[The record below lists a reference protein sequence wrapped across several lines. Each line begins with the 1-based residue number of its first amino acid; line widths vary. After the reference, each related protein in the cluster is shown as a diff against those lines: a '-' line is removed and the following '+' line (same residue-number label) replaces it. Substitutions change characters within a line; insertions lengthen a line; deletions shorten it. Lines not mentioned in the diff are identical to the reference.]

1 MKKICFLAVFLFII
15 LVLCLSPALAAE
27 QIRGYDHTDRSY
39 QYITL
44 GSYPYEEDG
53 TVRDVLWR
61 VLTVEDDQAL
71 LLTEY
76 IIDTRQV
83 IFVTDKKVIEKHSF
97 RRIDSYSESDLY
109 TWLNSEC
116 LDTLFGGDPLRQALV
131 EDPVNGYLHPLPKE
145 NYLDEE
151 HYGFSKGQWGE
162 ELNAYPR
169 RQAVATPYA
178 EKSGLFV
185 NKSNGK
191 SPYWC
196 IAIKNPSDVKFGLVG
211 HNGHISWGV
220 YTNTKVAGLRLAAHL
235 NLKMISVSGGSGTK
249 ESPFILSFNEGP
261 SVQDA
266 EDASREVDDQIAESA
281 ESTPSGSVQ
290 EEAAEAGSGEQDSAA
305 DVTRHEDS
313 AIISLLGDCS
323 IGDAFSTI
331 RSESSYH
338 TVISE
343 KGYAWPFSTVYDI
356 LSSDD
361 LTVANLEVVLTE
373 RTAHK
378 DIVYPIK
385 GLPEHANVLKEGSV
399 EVVNTV
405 NNHCFDYFQN
415 GYADTLASLDAAG
428 IARFGSIYYKRKD
441 GYDDILVQDVN
452 GIRVGFFGI
461 SYPQNSDLNHID
473 ELIEKLKTEEQ
484 CDVVIASMHWG
495 REGFTDAS
503 KLTSTQLNLSARLI
517 DHGVDVVYG
526 HHPHVLQP
534 MVFYNNKPIFFST
547 GNITFGTLNS
557 KLDQHT
563 AIFQLSYQKID
574 GNAVLKKL
582 EIIPCMVGKKGDY
595 RPVIIED
602 AAEREKTL
610 KILSPKRKISKFTGA
625 PESFLTTG
633 TILFDDEG
641 AMMEE

>member
-1 MKKICFLAVFLFII
+1 MKKICFLTLFICII
-15 LVLCLSPALAAE
+15 LFFCLSPVLAAE
-27 QIRGYDHTDRSY
+27 QIRGYDHTDRIF
-39 QYITL
+39 QYVSL

-71 LLTEY
+71 LLTEN
-76 IIDTRQV
+76 IIDARQI
-83 IFVTDKKVIEKHSF
+83 IFVTDKKVIENHTF
-97 RRIDSYSESDLY
+97 RRISSYPESDLFA
-109 TWLNSEC
+109 WLNSEC
-116 LDTLFGGDPLRQALV
+116 LDTMFGNDPIRQALM
-131 EDPVNGYLHPLPKE
+131 EDPFNGYLHPLSKE

-178 EKSGLFV
+178 VTNGLFV
-185 NKSNGK
+185 NRSNGK

-220 YTNTKVAGLRLAAHL
+220 YSNTKVAGLRLAAHL
-235 NLKMISVSGGSGTK
+235 NLKMVTVSGGSGTM
-249 ESPFILSFNEGP
+249 ESPFILSFSGTVSETVP
-261 SVQDA
+261 SGEADEA
-266 EDASREVDDQIAESA
+266 ASREVSDQPDESD
-281 ESTPSGSVQ
+281 ESIPSGSV
-290 EEAAEAGSGEQDSAA
+290 E
-305 DVTRHEDS
+305 EDS
-313 AIISLLGDCS
+313 SAVRPEGSALISLLGDCS

-331 RSESSYH
+331 RSEISYH

-343 KGYAWPFSTVYDI
+343 KGYAWPLSSVHDI

-399 EVVNTV
+399 EAVNTV
-405 NNHCFDYFQN
+405 NNHCFDYYQD

-452 GIRVGFFGI
+452 GVRFGFFGI
-461 SYPQNSDLNHID
+461 SYPQNSDLDHID
-473 ELIEKLKTEEQ
+473 ELIGKLRTEEK

-495 REGFTDAS
+495 REGYTDAS

-534 MVFYNNKPIFFST
+534 MVFYKNKPILFST
-547 GNITFGTLNS
+547 GNFTFGTLNS
-557 KLDQHT
+557 RLDQHT
-563 AIFQLSYQKID
+563 AIFQLSYQKTG
-574 GNAVLKKL
+574 GNVVLKKL
-582 EIIPCMVGKKGDY
+582 KAIPCMVGKKGDY
-595 RPVIIED
+595 RPVIIEETT
-602 AAEREKTL
+602 EREKTL
-610 KILSPKRKISKFTGA
+610 RILSPKRKISKFTNA

-633 TILFDDEG
+633 TVLFDDEG
-641 AMMEE
+641 AMVED